1 MSVAKRF
8 SIREIADRSG
18 VSVSALRYYEDR
30 GLLTSGRN
38 AAGQRTYAVDALRRV
53 AFITVGSSLGM
64 SLADIEHALAGLP
77 HNRVPTKR
85 DWERVA
91 TAWRAELDRRVH
103 AIEIMRERLTAC
115 IGCGCL
121 SLRDCSL
128 TNRRDRAAARGT
140 GPRYLLGDTPDDP
153 GDTPKRHTD
162 GLHRPNPA
170 AAT

>member
-1 MSVAKRF
+1 VAKRF

-91 TAWRAELDRRVH
+91 TAWRAELDRRLH

-128 TNRRDRAAARGT
+128 TNRRDRAAARGA
-140 GPRYLLGDTPDDP
+140 GPRYLLGDAPDDP

-162 GLHRPNPA
+162 GLHQPNPT